1 MKTPKY
7 IRYLCV
13 DTERE
18 LHQWVTGIRIAKNG
32 RQLYKNYRGIEE
44 EITHAD
50 IDILTS
56 KRFSGVTNIPPNT
69 LQILNVN
76 QNGISDS
83 NGCKSPARTPMSENK
98 SFDSAVSSGNPSECS
113 STTTASLAKSY
124 KPVEV
129 VPESD
134 VTPVNTLERSRTSAC
149 PSTSS
154 SSGCMSDCCSNS
166 STHLSTHKHGFESD
180 FPAGGTIKK
189 RPSANPRLPLTN
201 TTWGLVTSNE
211 LEDGNS
217 SANIRVGGGGTLLR
231 CSLRRKSS
239 RESIDEA
246 INASNAR
253 QQHRVM
259 AQVHRDPAAIP
270 SPSPA
275 VHPAADNVDPLSEAF
290 ETSLNV
296 VPECEAD
303 LLDDDEA
310 PLPPPPRAESIDLG
324 ALQCQ
329 NGMTQSVISTCE
341 LDDLPPPPPPL
352 EIMGRSN
359 FYHAPPSLDSP
370 PALPPPTIFKP
381 RGQRPVGMAKKISFD
396 DNVQLI
402 GVSSPEYEEQEED
415 YEPWC
420 PKNIVTEMPKK
431 LEAPPGEFLQ
441 DLQRV
446 MNKKWQVAERC
457 RGNDQLPHQVLGFR
471 EVDMKSLVGTGMKSF
486 FPSR

>member
-1 MKTPKY
+1 VKTPKY

-32 RQLYKNYRGIEE
+32 KQLFENYRGIEE
-44 EITHAD
+44 EITHAE

-56 KRFSGVTNIPPNT
+56 KRFSGVTKIPPNT
-69 LQILNVN
+69 LQILSVN
-76 QNGISDS
+76 QNGISDT

-113 STTTASLAKSY
+113 STSLAAKKF

-129 VPESD
+129 VPESE
-134 VTPVNTLERSRTSAC
+134 VTPVNTLERHRSSAA
-149 PSTSS
+149 SS
-154 SSGCMSDCCSNS
+154 SSGCMSDRCSIS
-166 STHLSTHKHGFESD
+166 SAVQEHGFESD
-180 FPAGGTIKK
+180 FPTGGTIKK

-211 LEDGNS
+211 LEDGNTS
-217 SANIRVGGGGTLLR
+217 GNVRVGDGGTLLR
-231 CSLRRKSS
+231 RSLRRKSS
-239 RESIDEA
+239 RESIDEEVN
-246 INASNAR
+246 IISTR

-259 AQVHRDPAAIP
+259 AQVHRDPVTIP
-270 SPSPA
+270 TSMTVPMGNPCES
-275 VHPAADNVDPLSEAF
+275 VDLLSEEF

-296 VPECEAD
+296 VPECD
-303 LLDDDEA
+303 SDLDDNEA

-324 ALQCQ
+324 ALQSQ
-329 NGMTQSVISTCE
+329 SEMTQSTISSFE
-341 LDDLPPPPPPL
+341 LDELPPPPPPL
-352 EIMGRSN
+352 EIN
-359 FYHAPPSLDSP
+359 IYQPQQQVLDSP
-370 PALPPPTIFKP
+370 PALPPPVIFNS
-381 RGQRPVGMAKKISFD
+381 RGQRQTKMAKKISFD

-402 GVSSPEYEEQEED
+402 GISSPEYEDEVD

-431 LEAPPGEFLQ
+431 LTSPPVDFLK

-446 MNKKWQVAERC
+446 MNKKWQVAEHC
-457 RGNDQLPHQVLGFR
+457 KGNDQTPHQALGFR
-471 EVDMKSLVGTGMKSF
+471 EVDMKSLVGTGKYM
-486 FPSR
+486 